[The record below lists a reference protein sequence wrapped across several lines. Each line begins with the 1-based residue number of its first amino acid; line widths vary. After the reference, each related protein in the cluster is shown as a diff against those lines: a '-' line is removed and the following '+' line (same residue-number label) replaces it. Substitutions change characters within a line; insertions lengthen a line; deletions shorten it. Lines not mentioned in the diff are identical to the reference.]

1 MDDNFIFSIENPSS
15 RDSGIYQCCVETK
28 THYRHCKDVSVNI
41 WSAADSACTN
51 TRFMPSTPFQINQFQ
66 SKSLLRDGE
75 FMTMVWTFNMSHWKI
90 STRFPQCQSHLI
102 NMEMGIEQ
110 WFGKRTAQTRS
121 KRGVLEGILG
131 GIGTVGS
138 LTNAM
143 NIQTLKSDLDNIGFI
158 GGKGVKVQKSLN
170 QLLEKMVMNTA
181 AVLGSSVSH
190 LQDATLVLV
199 ESTHE
204 TQVAEACLEIQ
215 IEYSSNLKLIAQAL
229 QSGIT
234 PLGILRNL
242 PVEYDFAL
250 NHTDLWVNKWL
261 GCERNIC
268 VGTSLIP
275 VIGREGTIVPVT
287 VLGIPVSNTQ
297 QVFYQLQYT
306 DFAFDGVNTE
316 QVDISSCLHFVS
328 KVMCLPGQD
337 KVIYHSCF
345 HNHSSC
351 HARIETVQT
360 LHDLV
365 TPVSPNKI
373 CFQVMQQDL
382 ARIQYLHCGKLTRI

>member
-1 MDDNFIFSIENPSS
+1 
-15 RDSGIYQCCVETK
+15 
-28 THYRHCKDVSVNI
+28 
-41 WSAADSACTN
+41 
-51 TRFMPSTPFQINQFQ
+51 MPSTPFQINQFQ

-138 LTNAM
+138 LTNAID
-143 NIQTLKSDLDNIGFI
+143 IQTLKSDLDNIGFI

-190 LQDATLVLV
+190 LQDATLALV
-199 ESTHE
+199 KSTHE
-204 TQVAEACLEIQ
+204 TQVAKACLEIQ
-215 IEYSSNLKLIAQAL
+215 VEYSSNLKLIAQAL

-365 TPVSPNKI
+365 TPIRYNPYQGPTTFCQSEPERHEKREILKKKHKRPLITN
-373 CFQVMQQDL
+373 L
-382 ARIQYLHCGKLTRI
+382 LTFKTLIEVTALCVEVL